1 MDRIEQVLINL
12 LSNALIFSPPESTIE
27 IKVWQEG
34 KEVAVSIKD
43 QGEGIPE
50 KDIPHLF
57 ERFYRVEK
65 SRSREKG
72 GTGLGLAIAKQIIE
86 NHGGTIKV
94 ESQLHQGTTFI
105 FTLPIAPSQEDQ
117 GE

>member
-1 MDRIEQVLINL
+1 MLFFFL
-12 LSNALIFSPPESTIE
+12 LPLGTVE
-27 IKVWQEG
+27 IKVWEEE

-72 GTGLGLAIAKQIIE
+72 GTGLGLAIAK
-86 NHGGTIKV
+86 NK
-94 ESQLHQGTTFI
+94 S
-105 FTLPIAPSQEDQ
+105 
-117 GE
+117 